1 MAADLDDWVD
11 QPIEVEFVRREELRE
26 EQQSSYTL
34 EGADES
40 GILLGYQDQSDLSDY
55 KILFFPWH
63 RIKRLHLLTPAWPN
77 SSSAPGAEQG
87 A

>member
-40 GILLGYQDQSDLSDY
+40 GILLGYADESDFSDY
-55 KILFFPWH
+55 RMLFFPWH
-63 RIKRLHLLTPAWPN
+63 RIKRLYLLTP
-77 SSSAPGAEQG
+77 
-87 A
+87 